1 MPTIK
6 AKVNTNQSQLVAK
19 KLSIGQFNITMSDIQ
34 DVDTSGQ
41 TDGAMMMFN
50 NSTGKYEMKVN
61 LENENLNISL
71 SLIHI

>member
-61 LENENLNISL
+61 FENENLNISGVTY
-71 SLIHI
+71 

>member
-41 TDGAMMMFN
+41 TDGAMMMLN
-50 NSTGKYEMKVN
+50 N
-61 LENENLNISL
+61 
-71 SLIHI
+71 

>member
-41 TDGAMMMFN
+41 TDGAMMMIN
-50 NSTGKYEMKVN
+50 NSTGKYEMKVK
-61 LENENLNISL
+61 LENENLSL
-71 SLIHI
+71 SGGTY

>member
-61 LENENLNISL
+61 LENENLNISGGTY
-71 SLIHI
+71 

>member
-50 NSTGKYEMKVN
+50 NSTGKYEMKVK
-61 LENENLNISL
+61 LENENLSL
-71 SLIHI
+71 SGGTY